1 MTTIEETIRG
11 LKEVRKM
18 FTGYKPNEEMF
29 DMAIRSLEAW
39 EKVREEIQ
47 RKANS
52 GQWSEATVFG
62 MSKAIAIIDKHLQEV
77 ENDTK
82 D

>member
-39 EKVREEIQ
+39 ELVIKDI
-47 RKANS
+47 RKKQSNA
-52 GQWSEATVFG
+52 GDPSEYCG
-62 MSKAIAIIDKHLQEV
+62 MRMALEIIDEHLQEV
-77 ENDTK
+77 NE
-82 D
+82 